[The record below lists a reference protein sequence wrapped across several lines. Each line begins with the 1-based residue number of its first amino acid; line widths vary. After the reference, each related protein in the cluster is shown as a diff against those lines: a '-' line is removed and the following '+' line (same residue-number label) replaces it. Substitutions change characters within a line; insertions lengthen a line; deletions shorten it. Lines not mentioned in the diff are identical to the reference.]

1 LSVGV
6 WLAWAS
12 EKIVLSKVE
21 NTHMVQQLQSLNS
34 DLPVKINDR
43 TQDLASAN
51 ERLTKLDHIQSAFM
65 LNVSHELRSPVTTLK
80 FNLDLLQRELARAN
94 SLSVKSERYIAMLMK
109 QVDLLVRIIED
120 MLNLLQLEQ
129 EASQI
134 TLTAVDLNY
143 IIDNVLIEYGS
154 RTNLAGLSLIH
165 EPDASLPLVKGD
177 AERLTQVLKHL
188 LENAITYNAPA
199 GQIRLSVERNGGGYV
214 GLQVTDTGMGIPP
227 ADLPYIFDRF
237 YRGADVNEST
247 IAGTGLGL
255 SIVKQIVELHAGK
268 IEVESQIGKGTTFR
282 IWLPVHEGPIARNE
296 RSSFA
301 AGIYVLPNAASG

>member
-1 LSVGV
+1 
-6 WLAWAS
+6 
-12 EKIVLSKVE
+12 
-21 NTHMVQQLQSLNS
+21 MVQQLQSLNS
-34 DLPVKINDR
+34 DLAVKINDR

-51 ERLTKLDHIQSAFM
+51 ERLTKLDHMQSAFM

-129 EASQI
+129 EASQV

-143 IIDNVLIEYGS
+143 VIDNALLEYGS
-154 RTNLAGLSLIH
+154 RTDLAGISLVH

-177 AERLTQVLKHL
+177 PERLTQVLKHL

-199 GQIRLSVERNGGGYV
+199 GQIRLSLQRNRVGYV
-214 GLQVTDTGMGIPP
+214 GLQIADTGMGIPP

-255 SIVKQIVELHAGK
+255 SIVKQIFELHAGK

-296 RSSFA
+296 RSSFT